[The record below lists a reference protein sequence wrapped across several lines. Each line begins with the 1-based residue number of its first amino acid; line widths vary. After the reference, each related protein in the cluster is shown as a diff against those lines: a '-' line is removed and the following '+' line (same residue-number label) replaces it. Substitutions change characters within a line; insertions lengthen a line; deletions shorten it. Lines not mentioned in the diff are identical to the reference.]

1 MKWVSQSKDLEVTLP
16 DQLCPGVW
24 SPAEIRAEAWE
35 LCWEPI
41 MRTLFM
47 RRKGESLEYP
57 IKCRSVV
64 TQRFPGE
71 MFTTVLLEYIGGE
84 TSSLRQLKQELAIY
98 GPGLEGRVQAG
109 GQGADSIRSPMVGK
123 ILRVHVERGQR
134 VERGQELFVVEAMK
148 MENKIFAKN
157 AGRLIELHALAGQQV
172 SIGQVL
178 AVVQA
183 E

>member
-16 DQLCPGVW
+16 DQLSPGIW
-24 SPAEIRAEAWE
+24 SPAQIRAEAWE

-41 MRTLFM
+41 MRTLFI
-47 RRKGESLEYP
+47 RRKGQLLEYP

-64 TQRFPGE
+64 SQRFPGE
-71 MFTTVLLEYIGGE
+71 MFTSVLLEYIGGE
-84 TSSLRQLKQELAIY
+84 TSELRLLRQELAIY

-109 GQGADSIRSPMVGK
+109 KSQADSIRSPMVGK
-123 ILRVHVERGQR
+123 VLRVHVERGQL
-134 VERGQELFVVEAMK
+134 VERGQELLVIEAMK

-157 AGRLIELHALAGQQV
+157 GGRIMELHALAGQQV
-172 SIGQVL
+172 GIGQVL
-178 AVVQA
+178 AVVHA